1 MAAII
6 GCHGGHLTVPCCD
19 TGVQSEMSKRGLSR
33 LLGLFCIA
41 VAIAGCTRD
50 DPRPNTNVTALS
62 QHIHLSMPPAA
73 ARFEIATLPERNDE
87 GVPGPTD
94 YVALIAAIRPQ
105 GPDNAIIANQPRIG
119 EAAAVPEAF
128 LRAWLSEG
136 EKDALQRAAAPDG
149 TAYNIRAL
157 TRQAAKRA
165 IAVPLNAGEW
175 VLYIEYVAP

>member
-87 GVPGPTD
+87 GLSLIHISEPT
-94 YVALIAAIRPQ
+94 RP
-105 GPDNAIIANQPRIG
+105 
-119 EAAAVPEAF
+119 
-128 LRAWLSEG
+128 
-136 EKDALQRAAAPDG
+136 
-149 TAYNIRAL
+149 Y
-157 TRQAAKRA
+157 
-165 IAVPLNAGEW
+165 
-175 VLYIEYVAP
+175 

>member
-1 MAAII
+1 MNT
-6 GCHGGHLTVPCCD
+6 LTIFA
-19 TGVQSEMSKRGLSR
+19 LI
-33 LLGLFCIA
+33 LFA
-41 VAIAGCTRD
+41 VTYILMFAFQKI
-50 DPRPNTNVTALS
+50 RP
-62 QHIHLSMPPAA
+62 
-73 ARFEIATLPERNDE
+73 
-87 GVPGPTD
+87 

-157 TRQAAKRA
+157 TRQAAKRT

>member
-1 MAAII
+1 
-6 GCHGGHLTVPCCD
+6 
-19 TGVQSEMSKRGLSR
+19 
-33 LLGLFCIA
+33 
-41 VAIAGCTRD
+41 
-50 DPRPNTNVTALS
+50 
-62 QHIHLSMPPAA
+62 MPPAA